1 MADTN
6 YGVNHPQAQKLF
18 SKALFHDVIGESYWG
33 KFTGKSDS
41 SLIQIKSETQK
52 DAGDKIT
59 FGLRALLSG
68 DGVTEGT
75 TLEGAEE
82 AMVNYPDS
90 VLINQLR
97 HAVRS
102 AGEMS
107 EQRVPWSVREE
118 ARMALKDWWIERTET
133 VMANQL
139 TGNTGVTDTKY
150 TGFNSTTA
158 PTSGRLIVGGGETGE
173 ASLSATTT
181 HAIKLADL
189 DKAVAIA
196 KTAVAGGRQRIRPIK
211 IAGKD
216 HYVCFLHPD
225 QIYQLRRDAS
235 TQGNLW
241 DVLRSQLQGG
251 DIKDNPLITGAMF
264 MYNNVIVHE
273 WSYLPNTVGATTNTN
288 YRRGVFCGAQAAVA
302 AFGQASG
309 PSKMNWVEKSFDY
322 GNALGVAAGMI
333 FGMKKTVLRSVDF
346 GTIVLSGY
354 APAQA

>member
-118 ARMALKDWWIERTET
+118 ARMALKDWWIERMET
-133 VMANQL
+133 VAANQM
-139 TGNTGVTDTKY
+139 TGNTAVSDGKY

-158 PTSGRLIVGGGETGE
+158 PTSGRLIIGNDHTAET
-173 ASLSATTT
+173 SLSATTT

-196 KTAVAGGRQRIRPIK
+196 KTAVSGGRQRIRPIK

-216 HYVCFLHPD
+216 HYVAFLHPD

-251 DIKDNPLITGAMF
+251 DIKDNPLVTGAMF

-273 WSYLPNTVGATTNTN
+273 WSYLPNTVGATGNTN
-288 YRRGVFCGAQAAVA
+288 YRRGVFCGAQACSVG
-302 AFGQASG
+302 FGKDHSG
-309 PSKMNWVEKSFDY
+309 ARWKWTEELFDY
-322 GNALGVAAGMI
+322 KRKLGVNARLIMGA
-333 FGMKKTVLRSVDF
+333 KKTVYNSVDF
-346 GTIVLSGY
+346 GTIVLAG
-354 APAQA
+354 